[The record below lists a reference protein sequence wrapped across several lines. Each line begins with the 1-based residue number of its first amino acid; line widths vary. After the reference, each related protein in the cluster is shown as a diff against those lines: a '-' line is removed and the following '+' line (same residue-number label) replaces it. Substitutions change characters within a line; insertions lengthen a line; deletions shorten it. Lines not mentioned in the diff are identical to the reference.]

1 MRIAQLAP
9 LAESVPPRLYGGTE
23 RVVSWLTEALVARG
37 HDVTLFAS
45 GDSVTSARLIPIG
58 DRALRGGS
66 GDPMAAHTMLVA
78 MAKARA
84 DEFDVVHSH
93 VDFLPFLAFDGVRPA
108 VLGTMHGRLDLP
120 WLPPLF
126 RQFRDF
132 PLVSISNAQRH
143 PAPAANWVA
152 TVYHGLPIDGFPTG
166 DGRGDYLLFLGRMSP
181 EKRPEAAIAAAR
193 RAGVRLL
200 LAAKVDDVD
209 RAWFTR
215 TVEPLLSQPGIEF
228 VGEVDE
234 HRKHELLCAA
244 RAMLFPIDWPEPFG
258 LAMIEA
264 MACGTPVITR
274 RCGSTPEV
282 VADGVTGFVCDD
294 DAAVVDAIRRIDT
307 IDRVACR
314 RRVEERFAVERMV
327 AAYEEVYERLIAARA
342 ARGRAPMK
350 RPRSEIV
357 PAAAEQ
363 EAS

>member
-1 MRIAQLAP
+1 MRIAQIAP

-45 GDSVTSARLIPIG
+45 GDSVTSARLVAVG
-58 DRALRGGS
+58 DRALRGRS
-66 GDPMAAHTMLVA
+66 GDPVA
-78 MAKARA
+78 SHVLMTALARERA
-84 DEFDVVHSH
+84 EQFDVVHSH
-93 VDFLPFLAFDGVRPA
+93 IDFLPFLAFDGSKPPIV
-108 VLGTMHGRLDLP
+108 GTMHGRLDLP
-120 WLPPLF
+120 WLPPMF
-126 RQFRDF
+126 RQFRGV
-132 PLVSISNAQRH
+132 PLVSISDAQRR
-143 PAPAANWVA
+143 PAPDANWIA
-152 TVYHGLPIDGFPTG
+152 TVHHGLPVAGYPVG
-166 DGRGDYLLFLGRMSP
+166 EGRGDYMLFLGRMSP

-209 RAWFTR
+209 RVWFDR
-215 TVEPLLSQPGIEF
+215 TVAPLLSGPDVEF

-234 HRKHELLCAA
+234 HEKHALLCDA

-294 DAAVVDAIRRIDT
+294 DDAVVDAIRRIDT
-307 IDRVACR
+307 IDRLACR
-314 RRVEERFAVERMV
+314 RRVEERFSTERM
-327 AAYEEVYERLIAARA
+327 AADYEAVYERLLAARSV
-342 ARGRAPMK
+342 RVRPVVPQSRAL
-350 RPRSEIV
+350 V
-357 PAAAEQ
+357 PVEV
-363 EAS
+363 S